1 MYKCLECGNTE
12 KFYGIA
18 KERGNALIF
27 QNCGE
32 FKGNDGS
39 SVLEEAL
46 NSLRKNHDRQKQAV
60 GVSESCPNAVCI
72 DAGAGQ
78 ISDPGPNIEPD
89 EISDMDALTKIS
101 NRKNI
106 PCAGNDHR
114 EAGTNSIDPAAVIRG
129 NLWAIQ
135 NGDKGEEVN
144 WAYIISD
151 KSWKGFHEVRSCAAC
166 HSTNIVNI

>member
-1 MYKCLECGNTE
+1 MYKCLECGNKE

-32 FKGNDGS
+32 FKGCDGS

-46 NSLRKNHDRQKQAV
+46 NTLRNNHIRQKQAV
-60 GVSESCPNAVCI
+60 GVSESYPNAVCI
-72 DAGAGQ
+72 DTGPCQ
-78 ISDPGPNIEPD
+78 VSDPGISGKIPENSDIIEPGD
-89 EISDMDALTKIS
+89 DTGVS
-101 NRKNI
+101 
-106 PCAGNDHR
+106 
-114 EAGTNSIDPAAVIRG
+114 GTDPAAVIRG

-135 NGDKGEEVN
+135 NDDKGQEVN
-144 WAYIISD
+144 WAYITSD

>member
-32 FKGNDGS
+32 VQGSDGAN
-39 SVLEEAL
+39 VLEEAL
-46 NSLRKNHDRQKQAV
+46 DVLRKNHDRQKQAV
-60 GVSESCPNAVCI
+60 GVSESYPNAVFI
-72 DAGAGQ
+72 DEDPCMV
-78 ISDPGPNIEPD
+78 SDPGPKCRISGEKETLKSLDEPV
-89 EISDMDALTKIS
+89 
-101 NRKNI
+101 
-106 PCAGNDHR
+106 AGC
-114 EAGTNSIDPAAVIRG
+114 IDPVSIIKG

-135 NGDKGEEVN
+135 NDDKGEEVS

-166 HSTNIVNI
+166 NSTNIANTQ

>member
-32 FKGNDGS
+32 FQGSDGA

-46 NSLRKNHDRQKQAV
+46 NALSKNHDRQKQAV
-60 GVSESCPNAVCI
+60 GVSESHPNAVFI
-72 DAGAGQ
+72 DDDPCR
-78 ISDPGPNIEPD
+78 ISDPPLCRISGKKDILKSLDEPIV
-89 EISDMDALTKIS
+89 E
-101 NRKNI
+101 
-106 PCAGNDHR
+106 
-114 EAGTNSIDPAAVIRG
+114 GTDPVCIIRG

-135 NGDKGEEVN
+135 NDDKGEEVS

-151 KSWKGFHEVRSCAAC
+151 KSWRGFHEVRSCAAC
-166 HSTNIVNI
+166 KSTNIVNL

>member
-32 FKGNDGS
+32 FKGCDGG

-46 NSLRKNHDRQKQAV
+46 NTLRKNHVRQKQAV
-60 GVSESCPNAVCI
+60 GVPESYPDAVCI
-72 DAGAGQ
+72 DTGPCQ
-78 ISDPGPNIEPD
+78 VSDPDILG
-89 EISDMDALTKIS
+89 KIPEKGDILES
-101 NRKNI
+101 VDD
-106 PCAGNDHR
+106 PETSAV
-114 EAGTNSIDPAAVIRG
+114 DPAAVIRG

-135 NGDKGEEVN
+135 NDDKGQEVN

-166 HSTNIVNI
+166 HSTNIANI

>member
-32 FKGNDGS
+32 FKGCDGG

-46 NSLRKNHDRQKQAV
+46 NTLRKNHVRQKQAV
-60 GVSESCPNAVCI
+60 GVSESYPDAVCI
-72 DAGAGQ
+72 DTGPCQ
-78 ISDPGPNIEPD
+78 VSDPDILG
-89 EISDMDALTKIS
+89 KIPEKGDILES
-101 NRKNI
+101 VDD
-106 PCAGNDHR
+106 PETSA
-114 EAGTNSIDPAAVIRG
+114 ADPAAVIRG

-135 NGDKGEEVN
+135 NDDKGQEVN

-166 HSTNIVNI
+166 HSTNIANI

>member
-18 KERGNALIF
+18 KEQGNALIF
-27 QNCGE
+27 QNRGE
-32 FKGNDGS
+32 YKGCDGS

-46 NSLRKNHDRQKQAV
+46 DTLRKNHARQKQAA
-60 GVSESCPNAVCI
+60 GASKSYPNAVCI
-72 DAGAGQ
+72 DTGPCQ
-78 ISDPGPNIEPD
+78 VNDP
-89 EISDMDALTKIS
+89 DMSGKIS
-101 NRKNI
+101 GDGGILNS
-106 PCAGNDHR
+106 CDDQ
-114 EAGTNSIDPAAVIRG
+114 EASGPDPAAVIRG

-135 NGDKGEEVN
+135 NNDKGQEVS

>member
-32 FKGNDGS
+32 FKGCDGG

-46 NSLRKNHDRQKQAV
+46 NTLRKNHVRQKQAV
-60 GVSESCPNAVCI
+60 GVPESYPNAVCI
-72 DAGAGQ
+72 DTGPCQ
-78 ISDPGPNIEPD
+78 VSDPGPNTVPD
-89 EISDMDALTKIS
+89 QISDMDTLTEIS
-101 NRKNI
+101 DRKNI
-106 PCAGNDHR
+106 PGSGNDHSK
-114 EAGTNSIDPAAVIRG
+114 ASTDCADPAAVIRG

-135 NGDKGEEVN
+135 NDDKGQEVN

-166 HSTNIVNI
+166 HSTNIANI